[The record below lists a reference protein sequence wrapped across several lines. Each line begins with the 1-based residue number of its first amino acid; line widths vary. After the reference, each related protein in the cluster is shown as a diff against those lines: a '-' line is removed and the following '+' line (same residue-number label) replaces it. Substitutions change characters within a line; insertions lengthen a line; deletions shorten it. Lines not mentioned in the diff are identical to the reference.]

1 MSCGYFAETNPQ
13 AIATT
18 SRRLPLA
25 RPRRTS
31 PVERDSPGA
40 SGVAQ
45 LQPSDRE
52 FSLARAFF
60 IGPNA
65 SGKSNILDALRFLRD
80 VAGEGLQGAVAV
92 RGGMSEIRSLHTRR
106 FPGVRIVVD
115 VGSREQPARWSY
127 ELHFRVHP
135 QKHVP
140 FIEGERVRENGET
153 LLERPD
159 DKDRGD
165 DERLTQTH
173 LEQVSEN
180 QKFRVLARF
189 FESIRYL
196 HIVPHVV
203 REFRRDGDYRGDPF
217 GSDFLEQIAATN
229 KRSRESRL
237 KRIQEALRAAVPQF
251 EKLELDRDL
260 TGDWHLYADYKHWR
274 PKAARQTEATFSDG
288 TLRLL
293 GLLWALTEQGGPLLL
308 EEPELSLHDALV
320 SRLAGLMARMN
331 RKTGRQ
337 VLVTTHSVAL
347 LRDPGIDLREIHLLE
362 PGEEGTIVRSAATLK
377 DVATLIEQG
386 LSPGEAIMPL
396 AAARD
401 VHQLSLSF

>member
-1 MSCGYFAETNPQ
+1 MPAQDEHRRWNVTRLELQ
-13 AIATT
+13 AWRNF
-18 SRRLPLA
+18 SRQTEIHL
-25 RPRRTS
+25 
-31 PVERDSPGA
+31 G
-40 SGVAQ
+40 G
-45 LQPSDRE
+45 
-52 FSLARAFF
+52 RAFF

-80 VAGEGLQGAVAV
+80 VAGDGLQGAVAV

-106 FPGVRIVVD
+106 FPVVRIAVD

-140 FIEGERVRENGET
+140 VIEGERVSRNGET
-153 LLERPD
+153 ILERPD
-159 DKDRGD
+159 DKDRED
-165 DERLTQTH
+165 AERLTQTH

-180 QKFRVLARF
+180 QKFRVLGRF
-189 FESIRYL
+189 FLSVRYL

-203 REFRRDGDYRGDPF
+203 REFRRDGDYRDDPF
-217 GSDFLEQIAATN
+217 GSDFLERIAATN

-251 EKLELDRDL
+251 EKIELERDL

-274 PKAARQTEATFSDG
+274 PKAARQNEATFSDG

-293 GLLWALTEQGGPLLL
+293 GLLWSLAEQGGPLLL

-320 SRLAGLMARMN
+320 SRLAPIMARMN

-347 LRDPGIDLREIHLLE
+347 LRDRGIDLREIHLLD
-362 PGEEGTIVRSAATLK
+362 PGEEGTIVRSAAALE
-377 DVATLIEQG
+377 DVAALIEQG
-386 LSPGEAIMPL
+386 FSPGEAIMPR

-401 VHQLSLSF
+401 VNQLSLSF

>member
-1 MSCGYFAETNPQ
+1 MPVRDEHRRWNVTRLELQ
-13 AIATT
+13 AWRNF
-18 SRRLPLA
+18 SRQ
-25 RPRRTS
+25 T
-31 PVERDSPGA
+31 EM
-40 SGVAQ
+40 Q
-45 LQPSDRE
+45 LDG
-52 FSLARAFF
+52 RAFF

-80 VAGEGLQGAVAV
+80 VAGEGLQGAVAR

-106 FPGVRIVVD
+106 FPGVRIAVD
-115 VGSREQPARWSY
+115 VGSHEQPARWSY
-127 ELHFRVHP
+127 QLHFRNHP
-135 QKHVP
+135 QRHVP
-140 FIEGERVRENGET
+140 TVQSEHVCENGET
-153 LLERPD
+153 ILERPD
-159 DKDRGD
+159 EKDRGD
-165 DERLTQTH
+165 EERLTQTH

-180 QKFRVLARF
+180 QTFRVLARF
-189 FESIRYL
+189 FESVRYL

-203 REFRRDGDYRGDPF
+203 REYRRDGDFRDDPF
-217 GSDFLEQIAATN
+217 GSDFLERIAVTN

-237 KRIQEALRAAVPQF
+237 KKIQEALRAAVPQF
-251 EKLELDRDL
+251 EKLELERDL

-274 PKAARQTEATFSDG
+274 PKAARQNETTFSDG

-293 GLLWALTEQGGPLLL
+293 GLLWSLAEQGGPLLL

-320 SRLAGLMARMN
+320 SRLAGFMARMN

-347 LRDPGIDLREIHLLE
+347 LRDPGIALREIHLLD
-362 PGEEGTIVRSAATLK
+362 PREEGTIVRNAATLE

-386 LSPGEAIMPL
+386 LSPGEAIMPF

-401 VHQLSLSF
+401 VHQLSFF

>member
-1 MSCGYFAETNPQ
+1 MPARDEHRRWSVTRLELQ
-13 AIATT
+13 AWRNF
-18 SRRLPLA
+18 SRQTEMHL
-25 RPRRTS
+25 
-31 PVERDSPGA
+31 G
-40 SGVAQ
+40 G
-45 LQPSDRE
+45 
-52 FSLARAFF
+52 RAFF

-80 VAGEGLQGAVAV
+80 VAREGLQGAVAV
-92 RGGMSEIRSLHTRR
+92 RGGMSEIRSLHSRR
-106 FPGVRIVVD
+106 FPGVRIAVD

-127 ELHFRVHP
+127 QLHFRNHP

-140 FIEGERVRENGET
+140 IIEGERVCENGKT
-153 LLERPD
+153 ILERPD
-159 DKDRGD
+159 EKDREDG
-165 DERLTQTH
+165 ERLTQTH

-189 FESIRYL
+189 FESVRYL

-203 REFRRDGDYRGDPF
+203 REFRRDGDYRDDPF
-217 GSDFLEQIAATN
+217 GSDFLERIAATN
-229 KRSRESRL
+229 RRSRESRL
-237 KRIQEALRAAVPQF
+237 KKIQEALRAAVPQF
-251 EKLELDRDL
+251 EKLELERDL

-293 GLLWALTEQGGPLLL
+293 GLLWALVEQGGPLLL

-347 LRDPGIDLREIHLLE
+347 LRDRGIDLREIHLLD
-362 PGEEGTIVRSAATLK
+362 PGEEGTVVRSAADLD
-377 DVATLIEQG
+377 DVAALIEQG
-386 LSPGEAIMPL
+386 LSPGEAIMPR

>member
-1 MSCGYFAETNPQ
+1 MSAQDEHRRWNVTRLELQ
-13 AIATT
+13 AWRNF
-18 SRRLPLA
+18 SRQTEIRL
-25 RPRRTS
+25 
-31 PVERDSPGA
+31 G
-40 SGVAQ
+40 G
-45 LQPSDRE
+45 
-52 FSLARAFF
+52 RAFF

-80 VAGEGLQGAVAV
+80 VAGDGLQAAVAV

-106 FPGVRIVVD
+106 FPGVRIAVD

-140 FIEGERVRENGET
+140 VIEGERVSEYGET
-153 LLERPD
+153 ILVRPD
-159 DKDRGD
+159 DKDRED
-165 DERLTQTH
+165 AERLTQTH

-189 FESIRYL
+189 FESVRYL

-237 KRIQEALRAAVPQF
+237 KKIQEALRAAVPQF
-251 EKLELDRDL
+251 ERLELERDL

-274 PKAARQTEATFSDG
+274 PKAARQNEATFSDG

-293 GLLWALTEQGGPLLL
+293 GLLWSLAEQGGPLLL

-320 SRLAGLMARMN
+320 SRLAPIMARMN

-347 LRDPGIDLREIHLLE
+347 LRDRGIDLREIHLLD
-362 PGEEGTIVRSAATLK
+362 PGEEGTVVRSAAELD
-377 DVATLIEQG
+377 DVAALIEQG
-386 LSPGEAIMPL
+386 FSPGEAIMPR

>member
-1 MSCGYFAETNPQ
+1 MPVRDEHRRWSVTRLELQ
-13 AIATT
+13 AWRNF
-18 SRRLPLA
+18 SRQ
-25 RPRRTS
+25 T
-31 PVERDSPGA
+31 EI
-40 SGVAQ
+40 Q
-45 LQPSDRE
+45 LGG
-52 FSLARAFF
+52 RAFF

-362 PGEEGTIVRSAATLK
+362 PGEEGTIVRSAVTLK

-401 VHQLSLSF
+401 LHQLSLSF

>member
-1 MSCGYFAETNPQ
+1 MPAQDEHRRWNVTRLELQ
-13 AIATT
+13 AWRNF
-18 SRRLPLA
+18 SRQTEIHL
-25 RPRRTS
+25 
-31 PVERDSPGA
+31 G
-40 SGVAQ
+40 G
-45 LQPSDRE
+45 
-52 FSLARAFF
+52 RAFF

-80 VAGEGLQGAVAV
+80 VAGDGLQGAVAV

-106 FPGVRIVVD
+106 FPGVRIAVD

-140 FIEGERVRENGET
+140 VIEGERVSRNGET
-153 LLERPD
+153 ILERPD
-159 DKDRGD
+159 DKDRED
-165 DERLTQTH
+165 AERLTQTH

-180 QKFRVLARF
+180 QKFRVLGRF
-189 FESIRYL
+189 FLSVRYL

-203 REFRRDGDYRGDPF
+203 REFRRDGDYRDDPF
-217 GSDFLEQIAATN
+217 GSDFLERIAATN

-251 EKLELDRDL
+251 EKIELERDL

-274 PKAARQTEATFSDG
+274 PKAARQNEATFSDG

-293 GLLWALTEQGGPLLL
+293 GLLWSLAEQGGPLLL

-320 SRLAGLMARMN
+320 SRLAPIMARMN

-347 LRDPGIDLREIHLLE
+347 LRDRGIDLREIHLLD
-362 PGEEGTIVRSAATLK
+362 PGEEGTVVRSAAELD
-377 DVATLIEQG
+377 DVAALIEQG
-386 LSPGEAIMPL
+386 FSPGEAIMPR

-401 VHQLSLSF
+401 IHQLSLSF

>member
-1 MSCGYFAETNPQ
+1 MPARDEHRRWSVTRLELQ
-13 AIATT
+13 AWRNF
-18 SRRLPLA
+18 SRQTEMHL
-25 RPRRTS
+25 
-31 PVERDSPGA
+31 G
-40 SGVAQ
+40 G
-45 LQPSDRE
+45 
-52 FSLARAFF
+52 RAFF

-80 VAGEGLQGAVAV
+80 VAVEGLQGAVAV

-106 FPGVRIVVD
+106 FPGVRIAVD

-127 ELHFRVHP
+127 QLHFRNHP
-135 QKHVP
+135 QRHVP
-140 FIEGERVRENGET
+140 IIEGERVCENGET
-153 LLERPD
+153 ILERPD
-159 DKDRGD
+159 EKDRED
-165 DERLTQTH
+165 AERLTQTH

-189 FESIRYL
+189 FESVRYL
-196 HIVPHVV
+196 HIVPHMV
-203 REFRRDGDYRGDPF
+203 REFRRDGDYRDDPF
-217 GSDFLEQIAATN
+217 GSDFLDRIAATN
-229 KRSRESRL
+229 RRSRESRL
-237 KRIQEALRAAVPQF
+237 KKIQEALRAAVPQF
-251 EKLELDRDL
+251 EKLELERDL

-274 PKAARQTEATFSDG
+274 PKATFSARQTEATFSDG

-293 GLLWALTEQGGPLLL
+293 GLLWALAEQGGPLLL

-347 LRDPGIDLREIHLLE
+347 LRDSGIDLREIHLLE
-362 PGEEGTIVRSAATLK
+362 PGDEGTIVRNAAAMH
-377 DVATLIEQG
+377 DVAQLIEQG
-386 LSPGEAIMPL
+386 LSPGEAIMPR

>member
-1 MSCGYFAETNPQ
+1 MPVRDEHRRWSVTRLELQ
-13 AIATT
+13 AWRNF
-18 SRRLPLA
+18 SRQ
-25 RPRRTS
+25 T
-31 PVERDSPGA
+31 EI
-40 SGVAQ
+40 Q
-45 LQPSDRE
+45 LGG
-52 FSLARAFF
+52 RAFF

-140 FIEGERVRENGET
+140 IIEGERVRENGET

-173 LEQVSEN
+173 LEQVGEN

-203 REFRRDGDYRGDPF
+203 REFRCDGDYRGDPF

-274 PKAARQTEATFSDG
+274 PKAARQTEAIFSDG

-293 GLLWALTEQGGPLLL
+293 GLLWALTEPGGPLLL

-362 PGEEGTIVRSAATLK
+362 PGAEGTIIRSAATLK

>member
-1 MSCGYFAETNPQ
+1 MPARDEHRRWNVTRLELQ
-13 AIATT
+13 AWRNF
-18 SRRLPLA
+18 SRRIEITL
-25 RPRRTS
+25 
-31 PVERDSPGA
+31 G
-40 SGVAQ
+40 G
-45 LQPSDRE
+45 
-52 FSLARAFF
+52 RAFF

-80 VAGEGLQGAVAV
+80 VAGAGLQDAVRI

-106 FPGVRIVVD
+106 FPGVRIAVD

-127 ELHFRVHP
+127 ELHFRMHP
-135 QKHVP
+135 RRHVP
-140 FIEGERVRENGET
+140 VIEGERVRDNGRT
-153 LLERPD
+153 ILERPD
-159 DKDRGD
+159 DRDRED
-165 DERLTQTH
+165 AERLTQTH

-189 FESIRYL
+189 FESVRYL

-203 REFRRDGDYRGDPF
+203 RELRRDGDYRDDPF

-229 KRSRESRL
+229 KRSREARL
-237 KRIQEALRAAVPQF
+237 KKIQEALRAAVPQF
-251 EKLELDRDL
+251 EKLELDRGL

-274 PKAARQTEATFSDG
+274 PKAARQNETTFSDG

-293 GLLWALTEQGGPLLL
+293 GLLWALAEQGGPLLL

-347 LRDPGIDLREIHLLE
+347 LRDRGIDLREIHLLD
-362 PGEEGTIVRSAATLK
+362 PGEEGTIVRSAAALG
-377 DVATLIEQG
+377 DVAALIEQG
-386 LSPGEAIMPL
+386 FSPGEAIMPR

>member
-1 MSCGYFAETNPQ
+1 MPAQDEHRRWNVTRLELQ
-13 AIATT
+13 AWRNF
-18 SRRLPLA
+18 SRQTEIHL
-25 RPRRTS
+25 
-31 PVERDSPGA
+31 G
-40 SGVAQ
+40 G
-45 LQPSDRE
+45 
-52 FSLARAFF
+52 RAFF

-80 VAGEGLQGAVAV
+80 VAGDGLQGAVAV

-106 FPGVRIVVD
+106 FPGVRIAVD

-140 FIEGERVRENGET
+140 VIEGERVSRNGET
-153 LLERPD
+153 ILERPD
-159 DKDRGD
+159 DKDRED
-165 DERLTQTH
+165 AERLTQTH

-180 QKFRVLARF
+180 QKFRVLGRF
-189 FESIRYL
+189 FLSVRYL

-203 REFRRDGDYRGDPF
+203 REFRRDGDYRDDPF
-217 GSDFLEQIAATN
+217 GSDFLERIAATN

-251 EKLELDRDL
+251 EKIELERDL

-274 PKAARQTEATFSDG
+274 PKAARQNEATFSDG

-293 GLLWALTEQGGPLLL
+293 GLLWSLAEQGGPLLL

-320 SRLAGLMARMN
+320 SRLAPIMARMN

-347 LRDPGIDLREIHLLE
+347 LRDRGIDLREIHLLD
-362 PGEEGTIVRSAATLK
+362 PGEEGTIVRSAAALE
-377 DVATLIEQG
+377 DVAALIEQG
-386 LSPGEAIMPL
+386 FSPGEAIMPR

-401 VHQLSLSF
+401 VNQLSLSF

>member
-1 MSCGYFAETNPQ
+1 MPVRDEHRRWSVTRLELQ
-13 AIATT
+13 AWRNF
-18 SRRLPLA
+18 SRQ
-25 RPRRTS
+25 T
-31 PVERDSPGA
+31 EI
-40 SGVAQ
+40 Q
-45 LQPSDRE
+45 LGG
-52 FSLARAFF
+52 RAFF

-140 FIEGERVRENGET
+140 IIEGERVRENGET

-362 PGEEGTIVRSAATLK
+362 PGEEGTIVRSAVTLK

-401 VHQLSLSF
+401 LHQLSLSF

>member
-1 MSCGYFAETNPQ
+1 LPARDEHRRWNVTRLELQ
-13 AIATT
+13 AWRNF
-18 SRRLPLA
+18 SRQTEIRL
-25 RPRRTS
+25 
-31 PVERDSPGA
+31 G
-40 SGVAQ
+40 G
-45 LQPSDRE
+45 
-52 FSLARAFF
+52 RAFF

-65 SGKSNILDALRFLRD
+65 AGKSNILDALRFLRD
-80 VAGEGLQGAVAV
+80 VAGDGLQGAVAV

-106 FPGVRIVVD
+106 FPGVRIAVD
-115 VGSREQPARWSY
+115 VGSGEQPARWSY

-140 FIEGERVRENGET
+140 VIERERVSKHGET
-153 LLERPD
+153 ILERPD
-159 DKDRGD
+159 DKDRED
-165 DERLTQTH
+165 VERLTQTH

-189 FESIRYL
+189 FESVRYL

-237 KRIQEALRAAVPQF
+237 KKIQEALRAAVPQF
-251 EKLELDRDL
+251 ERLELERDL

-274 PKAARQTEATFSDG
+274 PKAARQNEATFSDG

-293 GLLWALTEQGGPLLL
+293 GLLWSLAEQGGPLLL

-320 SRLAGLMARMN
+320 SRLAPIMARMN

-347 LRDPGIDLREIHLLE
+347 LRDRGIDLREIHLLD
-362 PGEEGTIVRSAATLK
+362 PGEEGTVVRSAAELD
-377 DVATLIEQG
+377 DVAALIEQG
-386 LSPGEAIMPL
+386 FSPGEAIMPR